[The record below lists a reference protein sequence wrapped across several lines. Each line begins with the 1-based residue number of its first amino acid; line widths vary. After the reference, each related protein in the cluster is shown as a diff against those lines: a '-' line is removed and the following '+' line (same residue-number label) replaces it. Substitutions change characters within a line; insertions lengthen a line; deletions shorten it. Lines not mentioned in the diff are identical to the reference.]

1 MNKKRAILI
10 ILDGWGLGKDPS
22 RSAIDQAD
30 TPFMDSLYKD
40 YPHATLVTYGTEVG
54 LPEGQMGNSE
64 VGHLNLGAGRIVY
77 QDLQKINKAI
87 EDKSLETNTILQES
101 IAYCKE
107 NNKPVHLIG
116 LVSDGGVHAH
126 IDHLKALIAI
136 YSAEKI
142 TVYIHAFLD
151 GRDTSPHN
159 GVKYVEDLLA
169 FNKNHDAHISTII
182 GRFYAMDRDNRWE
195 RIKKAY
201 DLLVSGEGLSSN
213 DFVASIQEQYDQDIT
228 DEFMEPL
235 KNDTH
240 YKSISKDDCVL
251 FFNYRTD
258 RPRQITEA
266 LTLND
271 FPDHH
276 MEKLSLQFYSMT
288 AYSESFKNIHVL
300 FPKDNLKNTLGEVLS
315 KNGLSQ
321 VRIAETE
328 KYPHVTFFFSGGQ
341 ETPFKNEKRILVPS
355 PKVNTYDLQP
365 EMSAEEVTDKIIA
378 EIKEN
383 TPDFICLNY
392 ANTDMVGHTGDF
404 KAAIIATETVDA
416 QLKRLVESALKKDY
430 HLFIIADHGNS
441 DIMINEDGTT
451 HTAHTTNPVPF
462 ILVSNVRDLKV
473 AHGKLGDI
481 AVSILASLEVNPSLE
496 MDGNNLVSKV

>member
-1 MNKKRAILI
+1 MDKKRAMLV
-10 ILDGWGLGKDPS
+10 ILDGWGIAKDPS
-22 RSAIDQAD
+22 RSAIDQAK
-30 TPFMDSLYKD
+30 TPFMDSLYND
-40 YPHATLVTYGTEVG
+40 YPHSTLVTYGTEVG

-87 EDKSLETNTILQES
+87 EDNELETNIILRQS
-101 IAYCKE
+101 IDYCKE
-107 NNKPVHLIG
+107 NKRPVHLMG

-136 YSAEKI
+136 YSANKI

-159 GVKYVEDLLA
+159 GIKYVADLLA
-169 FNKNHDAHISTII
+169 FNKNHDAHLASVI

-201 DLLVSGEGLSSN
+201 DLIVGGEGLTSN
-213 DFVASIQEQYDQDIT
+213 DFVASIKQQYDKEIT

-235 KNDTH
+235 KNRTH
-240 YKSISKDDCVL
+240 FKPIAENDCVL

-266 LTLND
+266 LTIKD
-271 FPDHH
+271 FPDQN
-276 MEKLSLQFYSMT
+276 MRRLPLKFYSMT
-288 AYSESFKNIHVL
+288 SYNESFTDISVL
-300 FPKDNLKNTLGEVLS
+300 FPKDNLKNTLGEVIS
-315 KNGLSQ
+315 DHGLSQ

-328 KYPHVTFFFSGGQ
+328 KYPHVTFFFSGGR
-341 ETPFKNEKRILVPS
+341 EKPFKNEKRILVPS
-355 PKVNTYDLQP
+355 PKVATYDLQP
-365 EMSAEEVTDKIIA
+365 EMSAREITDKIIA
-378 EIKEN
+378 EIEAH

-404 KAAIIATETVDA
+404 NAAKVATITVDT
-416 QLKRLVESALKKDY
+416 QLKRLSKAALKEDY
-430 HLFIIADHGNS
+430 YIFIIADHGNS
-441 DIMINEDGTT
+441 DIMVNEDGSA
-451 HTAHTTNPVPF
+451 HTAHTTNLVPF
-462 ILVSNVRDLKV
+462 ILASNNTSLRLSN
-473 AHGKLGDI
+473 GKLGDL
-481 AVSILASLEVNPSLE
+481 APSILEILGIEPSKE
-496 MDGNNLVSKV
+496 MDGISLLSK